1 MTRQENTQHSDSW
14 KQGDRKESSD
24 STSTRQLV
32 RAATPRTEFQNMKY
46 ANHQYMTKVF
56 HFLQKKFG
64 FTAGFSTFALEALK
78 TNVLISGM
86 FMSSSMKAAV
96 HLEPNYL
103 ANLDNDKNTN
113 VEEIQSLV
121 NTTQKL
127 ILEHSEEILKVH
139 TIESASP
146 SWPRST
152 LSNDRVIR
160 WTKAKVRV
168 YPDSLLYL
176 GKMWA
181 SREAI
186 KRWEGQVGEL
196 KMCASHIE
204 SQGIDGEPTELEW
217 NILPGFSSLQI
228 LQKIQNDL
236 REQNIEPEKFTDT
249 IIFMSMFNDI
259 DWTRKGNDEIRISNL
274 EKVKEYAK
282 RFSQGHWT
290 ILGPANEKKWYGT
303 LLCTP
308 EGKWDSTATQ
318 MVERFKDTGHPVFK
332 SVSALNRGILKKKF
346 YRDTVH
352 LHGGCFKHR
361 ALVPNHSFSKSAQYL
376 WSTFELV

>member
-1 MTRQENTQHSDSW
+1 
-14 KQGDRKESSD
+14 
-24 STSTRQLV
+24 
-32 RAATPRTEFQNMKY
+32 MKY
-46 ANHQYMTKVF
+46 TNHQYTTKVF

-64 FTAGFSTFALEALK
+64 FTAGYSTFALEALK

-86 FMSSSMKAAV
+86 FMSSSIKAAV

-121 NTTQKL
+121 NITQKL

-146 SWPRST
+146 SWTRST

-168 YPDSLLYL
+168 CPDSLLCL

-186 KRWEGQVGEL
+186 TRWEGQVAEF
-196 KMCASHIE
+196 KMCASYIE
-204 SQGIDGEPTELEW
+204 SLGIDGEPTELKW

-236 REQNIEPEKFTDT
+236 REQNNEPEKFTDT

-282 RFSQGHWT
+282 RFS
-290 ILGPANEKKWYGT
+290 
-303 LLCTP
+303 
-308 EGKWDSTATQ
+308 
-318 MVERFKDTGHPVFK
+318 
-332 SVSALNRGILKKKF
+332 
-346 YRDTVH
+346 
-352 LHGGCFKHR
+352 
-361 ALVPNHSFSKSAQYL
+361 
-376 WSTFELV
+376 